1 MRKRHLWIVL
11 LVLVIAA
18 VVAALFLLRKK
29 SPPNSVRLL
38 PESNVVIYIDVDDL
52 RTAGAFKQA
61 QNYPHDPDY
70 EDFVKQTGFD
80 FERDLHEVA
89 FAVEPAAPSG
99 STRAP
104 APEDQRSSEIF
115 IGHFDSTRLTAYLK
129 KLATAT
135 EVYRNID
142 IYTVPHEGRPVR
154 VAILTVDTVAVSN
167 LDLPQAIHTMID
179 NARASAVP
187 VAGPKIVREH
197 MRDLPLGT
205 VAWAMANIGGQTP
218 QVTGG
223 LLPTMIESQL
233 RGSTVIATVGYAGS
247 LSSFVKIALRVQAI
261 TPTEDAATKLRD
273 NADNFLAFFRTLQQ
287 NMQSGGMDEDVKA
300 FFDSLK
306 VEQKGER
313 VTLSAELT
321 RGFLQKI
328 MTEPPAPAAPP
339 PATPTPTPRA
349 RRPRKKLN

>member
-29 SPPNSVRLL
+29 SPTASVRLL
-38 PESNVVIYIDVDDL
+38 PESDVVIYIDVDSL
-52 RTAGAFKQA
+52 RTAGAFNPPQKF
-61 QNYPHDPDY
+61 PHDPDY

-89 FAVEPAAPSG
+89 FAVQPGGPPAAG
-99 STRAP
+99 
-104 APEDQRSSEIF
+104 DQRSSEAF
-115 IGHFDSTRLTAYLK
+115 IGHFESARVTAYLT
-129 KLATAT
+129 KLASG
-135 EVYRNID
+135 EEKYRNVD
-142 IYTVPHEGRPVR
+142 IYTIPHEGRPVR

-167 LDLPQAIHTMID
+167 LDSPQAIHTMID

-187 VAGPKIVREH
+187 VAGPKIVRDH
-197 MRDLPLGT
+197 MHDLPLGT
-205 VAWAMANIGGQTP
+205 VAWAMANISTSTP
-218 QVTGG
+218 QVPGG
-223 LLPTMIESQL
+223 LLPGMVEQQL

-247 LSSFVKIALRVQAI
+247 LSSFVKIMLRVQAI
-261 TPTEDAATKLRD
+261 TPSEDTAKQLGD
-273 NADNFLAFFRTLQQ
+273 NLNSFLTFFRGLQQ
-287 NMQSGGMDEDVKA
+287 NMQTGGMDEDVKA

-313 VTLSAELT
+313 VTVSAELT

-328 MTEPPAPAAPP
+328 MTEPPAPPAP
-339 PATPTPTPRA
+339 PATPATTPTPKRH
-349 RRPRKKLN
+349 RKK